1 VDRIS
6 TGPEPEFG
14 TSVVFLPKGGRHAI
28 KDAPP
33 TPTLPVEQVFGSGS
47 CDRARENAQ
56 PVFLDFQVG
65 TRPDQ
70 PELLGGAEVSLV
82 FPATRLLG
90 TESSMTFGSNT
101 RLQPFRISK
110 P

>member
-33 TPTLPVEQVFGSGS
+33 TPTLPVDQVFGSGS
-47 CDRARENAQ
+47 CDRAREDAQ
-56 PVFLDFQVG
+56 PAG
-65 TRPDQ
+65 IKR
-70 PELLGGAEVSLV
+70 
-82 FPATRLLG
+82 FPNRSFSISRS
-90 TESSMTFGSNT
+90 E
-101 RLQPFRISK
+101 RDRISQNCSEVLK
-110 P
+110 